1 MFSKT
6 AVLTRL
12 TAFSAIIIISACT
25 SPGSDLHCSSR
36 AVQELVIQI
45 ATDSIGKSVFTSFLA
60 NKGGSI
66 TPLYQV
72 KNKSYKEMIDFSRS
86 STEPLFK
93 EAQEFTLRVISKLH
107 LEKIRLVK
115 RDESVGRIN
124 CAASLVADGGADITY
139 SAQQT
144 EAGELYVEV
153 YGLDD

>member
-1 MFSKT
+1 MFSKK
-6 AVLTRL
+6 AVLARL
-12 TAFSAIIIISACT
+12 TTFSAIIGISACT
-25 SPGSDLHCSSR
+25 SPGSALNCSSP
-36 AVQELVIQI
+36 AVQDLVIQI
-45 ATDSIGKSVFTSFLA
+45 ATDPVGKSVFTSFLA
-60 NKGGSI
+60 KKGGSVI
-66 TPLYQV
+66 PLYQV
-72 KNKSYKEMIDFSRS
+72 KNKSYQEMIDFSRS

-93 EAQEFTLRVISKLH
+93 EAQEFSSRVISKLH

-124 CAASLVADGGADITY
+124 CAASLVAEGSVDISY